1 MKALHIVIAIVFLLF
16 AGVQYN
22 DPDPLTWGTMYA
34 FVGIIAGLAAFGKYY
49 KWLTLVGLAV
59 VVIWMLSLLPSFIHW
74 IQMGMPS
81 IVEHMKA
88 ESPHIEYT
96 REFLGLV
103 LAGGTLA
110 FYYFQ
115 GRRYGA

>member
-22 DPDPLTWGTMYA
+22 DPDPLTWGTMYV
-34 FVGIIAGLAAFGKYY
+34 FVGVIAGLAAFGKYY
-49 KWLTLVGLAV
+49 KWLTLIGLAV
-59 VVIWMLSLLPSFIHW
+59 VVIWMFSLLPSFIHW

-103 LAGGTLA
+103 LAGSTLA

-115 GRRYGA
+115 GRRQGA